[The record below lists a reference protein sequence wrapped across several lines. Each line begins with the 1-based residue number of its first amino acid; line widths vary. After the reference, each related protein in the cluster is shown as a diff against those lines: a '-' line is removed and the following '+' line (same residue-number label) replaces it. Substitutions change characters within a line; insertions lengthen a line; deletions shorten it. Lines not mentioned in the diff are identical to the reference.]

1 MDLMTNRRDALY
13 FVGSG
18 LLLGSCGMA
27 TQSGSAVSTRKANLG
42 DIPEM
47 IAMLSAYREKLAGWS
62 PQFWQ
67 PAPGA
72 SAMSTIYLSSLIDKE
87 EHIFLVAEEAGEVI
101 GFALAMGTPAPPV
114 YAPGKTGTL
123 DDFVVADDT
132 RWDSVGGALLVA
144 AMARARDMGWEQ
156 LIAVS
161 PKTDERKNRLFEESG
176 LAVAS
181 QWWTTRL

>member
-27 TQSGSAVSTRKANLG
+27 TQSGTAISTRTATLG
-42 DIPEM
+42 DIPE
-47 IAMLSAYREKLAGWS
+47 IVAMLSAYREKLSGWS

-72 SAMSTIYLSSLIDKE
+72 SAMSTMYLGSLIGKE
-87 EHIFLVAEEAGEVI
+87 EHIFLVAEEAGEVT

-123 DDFVVADDT
+123 DDFVVADDK
-132 RWDSVGGALLVA
+132 RWDSVGDALLVA
-144 AMARARDMGWEQ
+144 AMASARDIGWEQ

-161 PKTDERKNRLFEESG
+161 PQADEQKNRLFEKAG

-181 QWWTTRL
+181 QWWTTRP